1 MPSEVYQSIINC
13 VDDSK
18 ASDVITKNAYESFI
32 KLFPKGEWSE
42 SNGMEYAWTGIIGM
56 VCHSCHLPAAAY
68 ARPRLLMQSLSSAIS
83 PGRRVSMLQR
93 GTMDMVRQ

>member
-32 KLFPKGEWSE
+32 KLFPRGGWSE
-42 SNGMEYAWTGIIGM
+42 TDGMEYAWTGIIGM
-56 VCHSCHLPAAAY
+56 VYLPRRGKLMLTSAAD
-68 ARPRLLMQSLSSAIS
+68 S
-83 PGRRVSMLQR
+83 
-93 GTMDMVRQ
+93 

>member
-42 SNGMEYAWTGIIGM
+42 TNGMEYAWTGIIGM
-56 VCHSCHLPAAAY
+56 VC
-68 ARPRLLMQSLSSAIS
+68 QSRDILATLTLVLDS
-83 PGRRVSMLQR
+83 
-93 GTMDMVRQ
+93 